1 MSEWCSLVAGGRRL
15 EEVCVWVTAV
25 VDRLVTR
32 NTHFTDIRY
41 VCLSVHLS
49 ICLSVC
55 HALHRHQVLRLIV
68 LSNK

>member
-41 VCLSVHLS
+41 VCLSV
-49 ICLSVC
+49 CLSVY
-55 HALHRHQVLRLIV
+55 
-68 LSNK
+68 LSVCLSV

>member
-1 MSEWCSLVAGGRRL
+1 MFYNILSVMSEWCSLVAGGRRL

-41 VCLSVHLS
+41 FASL
-49 ICLSVC
+49 
-55 HALHRHQVLRLIV
+55 QYNTMNWIV
-68 LSNK
+68 